1 MPEIRSK
8 AEAARSKKAPYGEDI
23 DLTAYKRGV
32 SIYGEDPNL
41 ERLSDEEKSHVLEVG
56 IDVAKVDR
64 TGSFFLKSHSP
75 IQCTVGQD
83 GVELL
88 PIAEALKKYDGLE
101 KYWWQAVDVGSDKYT
116 AQAEI
121 ALHSGYFLRVKAG
134 TQACFPI
141 QACLYLSEEGIS
153 QNLHNI
159 VIAEEGAEVHIITG
173 CTTAPHLKK
182 GLHIGVTEV
191 YVEKRATVT
200 STMLHNWGEEIVV
213 RPRTAVWV
221 EEGGTYMS
229 NYVCLKPAKS
239 VQMYPSVR
247 LKGENAVAR
256 LNTILVA
263 SKGAVLD
270 VGGKVSLEAKGAKA
284 EMISRTIT
292 TGGKIISRGMLV
304 GQVQNIKAHLECS
317 GLILSDEGQ
326 IHAIPE
332 LDGWVSGVE
341 MSHEAAVGK
350 ISQEEIEY
358 LMARGLTEQEATAII
373 VRGFLNVKMEGLPAE
388 LRQEIE
394 RMIVENEESFL

>member
-8 AEAARSKKAPYGEDI
+8 AEAARNKQAPYGEDI
-23 DLTAYKRGV
+23 DLTAYERSV
-32 SIYGEDPNL
+32 SVHGDDPNL
-41 ERLSDEEKSHVLEVG
+41 ERLSEEEKSHVLEVG
-56 IDVAKVDR
+56 IDVAKADL
-64 TGSFFLKSHSP
+64 TGSFFLKGHSP
-75 IQCTVGQD
+75 VQCTVGQD

-153 QNLHNI
+153 QNLHNL

-173 CTTAPHLKK
+173 CTTAPHLKR

-191 YVEKRATVT
+191 YVEKGATVT
-200 STMLHNWGEEIVV
+200 ATMLHNWGEDVVV

-221 EEGGTYMS
+221 EKGGTYMS

-263 SKGAVLD
+263 SKGSVLD

-284 EMISRTIT
+284 EIISRTIT

-304 GQVQNIKAHLECS
+304 GQVQDIKAHLECS

-388 LRQEIE
+388 LQQEIE
-394 RMIVENEESFL
+394 RMIMESEESFL

>member
-1 MPEIRSK
+1 MSEIREK
-8 AEAARSKKAPYGEDI
+8 ADASRGKQALYGEDI
-23 DLTAYKRGV
+23 DLSAYEKEV
-32 SIYGEDPNL
+32 PAYGQDPHL
-41 ERLSDEEKSHVLEVG
+41 AQLSEEERNHVLEVG
-56 IDVAKVDR
+56 IDVEKTDR
-64 TGSFFLKSHSP
+64 TGSFFLKGHSP
-75 IQCTVGQD
+75 VQCAVGQE

-88 PIAEALKKYDGLE
+88 PIAQALEKYNGLE
-101 KYWWQAVDVGSDKYT
+101 KYWWKAVDVGTDKYT

-121 ALHSGYFLRVKAG
+121 ALHSGFFLRVKAG
-134 TQACFPI
+134 TKACFPV
-141 QACLYLSEEGIS
+141 QACLYLNEEGIA
-153 QNLHNI
+153 QNLHNL

-191 YVEKRATVT
+191 YVEKGATVT
-200 STMLHNWGEEIVV
+200 STMLHNWGEEIIV
-213 RPRTAVWV
+213 RPRTSVWV
-221 EEGGTYMS
+221 EEGGTFMS
-229 NYVCLKPAKS
+229 NYVCLKPARS

-263 SKGAVLD
+263 SKGSLLD

-284 EMISRTIT
+284 EIISRTIT
-292 TGGKIISRGMLV
+292 TGGKIISRGLLV
-304 GQVQNIKAHLECS
+304 GQVPGIKAHLECS

-358 LMARGLTEQEATAII
+358 LMARGLTEEEATALI
-373 VRGFLNVKMEGLPAE
+373 VRGFLNVKMEGLPTE
-388 LRQEIE
+388 LQKEIE
-394 RMIVENEESFL
+394 KMIYESEASFL

>member
-8 AEAARSKKAPYGEDI
+8 AEAARNKQAPYGEDI
-23 DLTAYKRGV
+23 DLTAYERSV
-32 SIYGEDPNL
+32 SVHGDDPNL

-56 IDVAKVDR
+56 IDVAKADL
-64 TGSFFLKSHSP
+64 TGSFFLKGHSTV
-75 IQCTVGQD
+75 QCTVGQD

-153 QNLHNI
+153 QNLHNL

-173 CTTAPHLKK
+173 CTTAPHLKR

-191 YVEKRATVT
+191 YVEKGATVT
-200 STMLHNWGEEIVV
+200 ATMLHNWGEDVVV

-221 EEGGTYMS
+221 EKGGTYMS

-263 SKGAVLD
+263 SKGSVLD

-284 EMISRTIT
+284 EIISRTIT

-304 GQVQNIKAHLECS
+304 GQVQDIKAHLECS

-388 LRQEIE
+388 LQQEIE
-394 RMIVENEESFL
+394 RMIMESEESFL

>member
-8 AEAARSKKAPYGEDI
+8 AEAARSKQAPYGEDI
-23 DLTAYKRGV
+23 DLTAYERSV
-32 SIYGEDPNL
+32 SVHGDDPNL
-41 ERLSDEEKSHVLEVG
+41 ERLSEEEKSHVLEVG
-56 IDVAKVDR
+56 IDVAKADL
-64 TGSFFLKSHSP
+64 TGSFFLKGHSP
-75 IQCTVGQD
+75 VQCTVGQD

-153 QNLHNI
+153 QNLHNL

-173 CTTAPHLKK
+173 CTTAPHLKR

-191 YVEKRATVT
+191 YVEKGATVT
-200 STMLHNWGEEIVV
+200 ATMLHNWGEDVVV

-221 EEGGTYMS
+221 EKGGTYMS

-263 SKGAVLD
+263 SKGSVLD

-284 EMISRTIT
+284 EIISRTIT

-304 GQVQNIKAHLECS
+304 GQVQDIKAHLECS

-388 LRQEIE
+388 LQQEIE
-394 RMIVENEESFL
+394 RMIMESEESFL